1 MSSYLTARI
10 LKRVNQEFGR
20 GNAAESHLRK
30 LSKAVEQS
38 PESIVITDQHGII
51 EFVNDSLVR
60 TSSYSRDELIG
71 NNPRIL
77 QSGKTPPET
86 YRNLWAALRMG
97 KVWTGE
103 FINLRKDGR
112 EYTEFAI
119 ISPIRQADGNI
130 THYVAVMDDVTEKKN
145 IAHELQQYRNHLL
158 ELVKER
164 TFELEAERDRSA
176 AAMRAK
182 SEFLANMSHEIR
194 TPLNAVIG
202 FAGLCLQLELPARGR
217 DYISKISM
225 SAESLLGIVNDVLD
239 VSKME
244 AGKLEFE
251 HIAFDLGEVLERVNT
266 LFNLKA
272 ADKGIALT
280 MDCAPQVPARLLGD
294 PLRLGQ
300 VLINLMGNAIKFT
313 KAGSIG
319 LRVGVRSSDLESVTL
334 EFAVRDSGIGMS
346 AQQLGNLFTAFT
358 QADSSTTRQ
367 YGGTGLGLTIS
378 KQLVARMQGLIEV
391 QSDVDVGSCFSFTA
405 RFGLPQQTDVTVF
418 LGQAPQLLA
427 APDLR
432 GRRILLVDDND
443 FNREIGLAQLALTG
457 ATVDTAENGALA
469 VAAVNQHHYDLVLM
483 DIQMPVLNGYGA
495 TRILRTSWPDLPIVA
510 LTAHAMTD
518 EKDRVLAAGM
528 NDILTKP
535 VLLHLLYATLCRLLQ
550 RPSSTPHE
558 PTHKEI
564 EPCQN

>member
-1 MSSYLTARI
+1 
-10 LKRVNQEFGR
+10 
-20 GNAAESHLRK
+20 
-30 LSKAVEQS
+30 
-38 PESIVITDQHGII
+38 
-51 EFVNDSLVR
+51 
-60 TSSYSRDELIG
+60 
-71 NNPRIL
+71 
-77 QSGKTPPET
+77 
-86 YRNLWAALRMG
+86 
-97 KVWTGE
+97 
-103 FINLRKDGR
+103 
-112 EYTEFAI
+112 
-119 ISPIRQADGNI
+119 
-130 THYVAVMDDVTEKKN
+130 
-145 IAHELQQYRNHLL
+145 
-158 ELVKER
+158 
-164 TFELEAERDRSA
+164 
-176 AAMRAK
+176 
-182 SEFLANMSHEIR
+182 
-194 TPLNAVIG
+194 
-202 FAGLCLQLELPARGR
+202 
-217 DYISKISM
+217 
-225 SAESLLGIVNDVLD
+225 
-239 VSKME
+239 
-244 AGKLEFE
+244 
-251 HIAFDLGEVLERVNT
+251 
-266 LFNLKA
+266 
-272 ADKGIALT
+272 
-280 MDCAPQVPARLLGD
+280 
-294 PLRLGQ
+294 
-300 VLINLMGNAIKFT
+300 MGNAIKFT